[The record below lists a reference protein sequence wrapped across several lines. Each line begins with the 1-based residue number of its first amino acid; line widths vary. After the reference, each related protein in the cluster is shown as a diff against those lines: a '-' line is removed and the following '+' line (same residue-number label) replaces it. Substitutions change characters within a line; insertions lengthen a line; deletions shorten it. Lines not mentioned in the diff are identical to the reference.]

1 MAKTPIWK
9 LKAWRTEQGLT
20 QAEAGE
26 RVGVTRFCWMA
37 WECGRKMPRYAE
49 MIAIYVLTDGEVTPN
64 DFYALPL
71 LSRHK
76 DAA

>member
-1 MAKTPIWK
+1 MARHPIWK
-9 LKAWRTEQGLT
+9 LKDWRTGVGMT

-26 RVGVTRFCWMA
+26 RLGVTRFCWMA
-37 WECGRKMPRYAE
+37 WESGRKMPRYAE
-49 MIAIYVLTDGEVTPN
+49 MIAIYRLTDGEVTPN

-71 LSRHK
+71 LARRK